1 MFKNSQRCNVRF
13 KAKFPRLKRLK
24 ERRTETKRAWY
35 STADAEGNV
44 QIHPR

>member
-13 KAKFPRLKRLK
+13 KAKFPRIKRLR
-24 ERRTETKRAWY
+24 EKRAQRPWFA
-35 STADAEGNV
+35 TADAEGNV